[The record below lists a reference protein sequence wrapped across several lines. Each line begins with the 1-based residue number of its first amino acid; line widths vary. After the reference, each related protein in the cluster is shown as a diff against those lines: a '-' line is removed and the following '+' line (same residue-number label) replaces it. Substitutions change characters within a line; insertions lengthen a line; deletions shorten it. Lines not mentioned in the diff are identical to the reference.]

1 MIIKLN
7 LKLSN
12 RNKKLSNTK
21 LLLKNKLRWKLIKQM
36 QENKRKKK
44 NKRKYTMIV
53 RMSGKKD

>member
-7 LKLSN
+7 LKFSN

>member
-7 LKLSN
+7 LKFSN

-36 QENKRKKK
+36 QGNKRKKK

>member
-21 LLLKNKLRWKLIKQM
+21 FLLKNKLRWKSIKQM
-36 QENKRKKK
+36 QGNKRKKK
-44 NKRKYTMIV
+44 SKRKYTMIV